1 MASLELRNV
10 QKSYGNSQIATLK
23 DIALKIDAGEFL
35 ILVGPSGCGK
45 STLMNCIAGLENITG
60 GEILVDGE
68 DISQAS
74 PKDRDIAMVFQ
85 SYALYPTMSVRD
97 NIAFGL
103 KMRKV
108 PAAKIEEEVARVAK
122 LLQIEPLL
130 ERKPS
135 QLSGGQQQRVAMGR
149 ALARRPKIYLF
160 DEPLSNL
167 DAKLRVEMRTEIK
180 LMHQRLKTTTVY
192 VTHDQIE
199 AMTLGD
205 KVAVMKDGVIQQFGT
220 PHEIYNNPANLFVA
234 SFIGSPPMNFVP
246 LRIRQR
252 DGRWVGVLNS
262 EQGSCELPL
271 PITSDEGLRDRELI
285 LGIRPEQ
292 IGLSNGS
299 AADLSLLV
307 DIEVVEPTGPDT
319 LVVFALNQVKACC
332 RLAPDQAPR
341 WGDAQPAVRSAQG
354 PAVRRP
360 ERRTAGPGAACSH
373 ARKQGHAAGFQRSG
387 AGAVRYRPALPA
399 GWG

>member
-1 MASLELRNV
+1 MATLELRNV
-10 QKSYGNSQIATLK
+10 NKSYGSGLPDTLRN
-23 DIALKIDAGEFL
+23 IELSIDSGEFL

-45 STLMNCIAGLENITG
+45 STLMNCIAGLEDISG
-60 GEILVDGE
+60 GAIEVDGA
-68 DISQAS
+68 DISGMS

-103 KMRKV
+103 KMRKLA
-108 PAAKIEEEVARVAK
+108 PAAIDEEVARVAR
-122 LLQIEPLL
+122 LLQIEHLL
-130 ERKPS
+130 QRKPG

-205 KVAVMKDGVIQQFGT
+205 KVAVMKDGIIQQFGT
-220 PHEIYNNPANLFVA
+220 PQQIYNDPANLFVA
-234 SFIGSPPMNFVP
+234 SFIGSPPMNFIPVR
-246 LRIRQR
+246 LQRR
-252 DGRWVGVLNS
+252 DGQCWAALDSALGVAG
-262 EQGSCELPL
+262 QARCELPL
-271 PITSDEGLRDRELI
+271 GDLAPGLENRDLI

-292 IGLSNGS
+292 IQL
-299 AADLSLLV
+299 AADGAAEAPS
-307 DIEVVEPTGPDT
+307 ICAEVEVTEPTGPDT
-319 LVVFALNQVKACC
+319 LVFVNLNQTKVCC
-332 RLAPDQAPR
+332 RLAPDQVPQVGASLALRFEPSR
-341 WGDAQPAVRSAQG
+341 VLLFDAQSGERLLAKKSQAGDGKVAQLKRG
-354 PAVRRP
+354 
-360 ERRTAGPGAACSH
+360 
-373 ARKQGHAAGFQRSG
+373 
-387 AGAVRYRPALPA
+387 
-399 GWG
+399 

>member
-1 MASLELRNV
+1 MARLELRNV
-10 QKSYGNSQIATLK
+10 NKRYGSGLPDTLK
-23 DIALKIDAGEFL
+23 AIDLAIESGEFL

-45 STLMNCIAGLENITG
+45 STLMNCIAGLDDISG
-60 GEILVDGE
+60 GEILVDGA
-68 DISQAS
+68 DISGMS

-103 KMRKV
+103 KIRKLSK
-108 PAAKIEEEVARVAK
+108 AAIDQEVQRVAR
-122 LLQIEPLL
+122 LLQIEHLL
-130 ERKPS
+130 ARKPG

-220 PHEIYNNPANLFVA
+220 PRQIYSDPANLFVA
-234 SFIGSPPMNFVP
+234 SFIGSPPMNFIPVE
-246 LRIRQR
+246 LLQR
-252 DGRWVGVLNS
+252 EGYLVALLDSGQSRY
-262 EQGSCELPL
+262 ELPL
-271 PITSDEGLRDRELI
+271 GSCAGALASRQVI
-285 LGIRPEQ
+285 LGVRPEQ
-292 IGLSNGS
+292 IGTGAEQGS
-299 AADLSLLV
+299 SLAHIRATV
-307 DIEVVEPTGPDT
+307 EITEPTGPDLLAFVT
-319 LVVFALNQVKACC
+319 LNQTKVCC
-332 RLAPDQAPR
+332 RLAPDIACQA
-341 WGDAQPAVRSAQG
+341 GDALDLQLDPGKVLLFDADSGERLRLPADQPG
-354 PAVRRP
+354 
-360 ERRTAGPGAACSH
+360 
-373 ARKQGHAAGFQRSG
+373 KQGETSRQAER
-387 AGAVRYRPALPA
+387 
-399 GWG
+399 

>member
-85 SYALYPTMSVRD
+85 SYALYPTMTVRD

-341 WGDAQPAVRSAQG
+341 VGETLNLQFDPRKVLLFDAQSGERLGLAQPAATRESKVTRLVSNG
-354 PAVRRP
+354 
-360 ERRTAGPGAACSH
+360 AGPV
-373 ARKQGHAAGFQRSG
+373 Q
-387 AGAVRYRPALPA
+387 
-399 GWG
+399 

>member
-45 STLMNCIAGLENITG
+45 STLMNRIAGLENITG

-108 PAAKIEEEVARVAK
+108 SAAKIEEEVARVAK

-130 ERKPS
+130 ARKPA

-205 KVAVMKDGVIQQFGT
+205 KVAVMKDGIVQQFGT
-220 PHEIYNNPANLFVA
+220 PKDIYNNPANLFVA
-234 SFIGSPPMNFVP
+234 SFIGSPPMNFIP
-246 LRIRQR
+246 LRLTRQA
-252 DGRWVGVLNS
+252 DGWRALLESG
-262 EQGSCELPL
+262 QDRCELPL
-271 PITSDEGLRDRELI
+271 NLADGQSLEGREVI

-292 IGLSNGS
+292 ISVGTE
-299 AADLSLLV
+299 ADLPSLRA
-307 DIEVVEPTGPDT
+307 EVQVIEPTGPDT
-319 LVVFALNQVKACC
+319 MIFVSLNQTKVCC
-332 RLAPDQAPR
+332 RLAPDAAPNP
-341 WGDAQPAVRSAQG
+341 GESLTLQFEPDKVLLFDAQTG
-354 PAVRRP
+354 
-360 ERRTAGPGAACSH
+360 ERLGVTPGNGSSGRNGTVTRLV
-373 ARKQGHAAGFQRSG
+373 AR
-387 AGAVRYRPALPA
+387 
-399 GWG
+399 

>member
-10 QKSYGNSQIATLK
+10 QKNYGNSQIATLK

-160 DEPLSNL
+160 DEPSSNP
-167 DAKLRVEMRTEIK
+167 DAKLRGEMRTEIK

-341 WGDAQPAVRSAQG
+341 VGETLNLQFDPRKVLLFDAQSGERLGLAQPAATRESKVTRLVSNG
-354 PAVRRP
+354 
-360 ERRTAGPGAACSH
+360 AGPV
-373 ARKQGHAAGFQRSG
+373 Q
-387 AGAVRYRPALPA
+387 
-399 GWG
+399 